1 MAADDVIA
9 TLVHSADCID
19 GGHTAGKNARSDS
32 ALERRQVL
40 FQAIARRIGNSG
52 VFVAFVL
59 AEFLLNVSGGGV
71 NGNGY
76 RTCGGIGLLSIV
88 NGAGSEA
95 GCFESLAVGRWSLA
109 VRHSPLLV
117 HRWPKFPFHE
127 VSIGLKSIEDEPILW
142 LAG

>member
-19 GGHTAGKNARSDS
+19 GGHSAGKNARSDS

-40 FQAIARRIGNSG
+40 FQSIARRIGNSG

-59 AEFLLNVSGGGV
+59 AEFLLNVSRGGV

-76 RTCGGIGLLSIV
+76 RACGGIGLLAIV
-88 NGAGSEA
+88 NSAGGETA
-95 GCFESLAVGRWSLA
+95 RITPLVVGRWSLA

-117 HRWPKFPFHE
+117 HRWPNFRF
-127 VSIGLKSIEDEPILW
+127 
-142 LAG
+142 